1 MGCFPVNKNIK
12 VKSQN
17 QIKTS
22 DNVAKNNIV
31 LEGNESTNTH
41 KLTLQENDIKH
52 INKEKLEN
60 VYSIVQKCNTKIAN
74 SFKVISKLKQDIFI
88 MKIVKKDKIK
98 NQSKFFNDY
107 QKIIKKPIDRMVKIV
122 DIYEDNLN
130 YYIISENF
138 EGEKLIEFA
147 NIENKYYNKILIKKI
162 IYNLLCLQKDL
173 NALGINEYYFS
184 PDNIFCF
191 FNDKDKFKLTYYF
204 SNQIDINDSF
214 ISPETNL
221 IYKIMFQTVKS
232 TSNQEWQ
239 IGFIMYILFYGEIIQ
254 YKKLSSYKE
263 IYKEMKEYIEK
274 TLSDETT
281 GKVMITLL
289 SNKKLRSSLEKE
301 YLQKNKNSKII
312 NLLNEF
318 DNDKLDSIQTSMSNY
333 VFLAQHY
340 QLFNELLDINK
351 KISLVLSV
359 IQSNEVTLSE
369 LKIKLST
376 LLGDSLTEMEIE
388 KIKSVDNI
396 KDNNRI
402 ININD
407 FYSEMFLI
415 NYNQQYRL
423 FKRIYSKITVSKEN
437 LIKILSYDTH
447 QVFQR
452 IMQSVKEIKESE
464 ITSEIYYSI
473 LFDVFCKEV
482 IGPNHLIE
490 ILEKHKLENNNKFI
504 VSNNSYIVASKWY
517 SNEDNCH
524 MDSLIKDH
532 CSSSDICSSDEE
544 EKKDI

>member
-1 MGCFPVNKNIK
+1 M
-12 VKSQN
+12 
-17 QIKTS
+17 
-22 DNVAKNNIV
+22 
-31 LEGNESTNTH
+31 
-41 KLTLQENDIKH
+41 
-52 INKEKLEN
+52 
-60 VYSIVQKCNTKIAN
+60 
-74 SFKVISKLKQDIFI
+74 
-88 MKIVKKDKIK
+88 
-98 NQSKFFNDY
+98 
-107 QKIIKKPIDRMVKIV
+107 
-122 DIYEDNLN
+122 
-130 YYIISENF
+130 
-138 EGEKLIEFA
+138 
-147 NIENKYYNKILIKKI
+147 LIKKI
-162 IYNLLCLQKDL
+162 IYDLLCLQKDL

-482 IGPNHLIE
+482 IGPDYLIE

-504 VSNNSYIVASKWY
+504 VSYIVASKWY
-517 SNEDNCH
+517 SNEDHCH